1 MSTYKTKVGIDIDGN
16 ILIGHYWIKRA
27 DREKR
32 LVMVQYRYPSQF
44 PYMVVA
50 VDDNGDLILTTRR
63 ESFKRDYEIVNAGE
77 SVYHSKEQS
86 ERA

>member
-16 ILIGHYWIKRA
+16 ILIGNYWIKRA

-32 LVMVQYRYPSQF
+32 LVTVQYRYPSQF

-63 ESFKRDYEIVNAGE
+63 ESSRRGYRVVNDGLDGGIVH
-77 SVYHSKEQS
+77 HSKGK
-86 ERA
+86 